1 MDTSSILALIK
12 DKLGIRTVVR
22 DTYLLAIIEG
32 IVKELEDEK
41 GIILEVGN
49 ENHTIFIVDYVTW
62 RYQSRDTDGSLPR
75 HLQFRMHNLIIS
87 NKALNVS
94 NVLIVDVLPVAP
106 VINTVYVLDGTMQM
120 YIDAIWVTVDIVNGV
135 WVKLWHT
142 IMK

>member
-22 DTYLLAIIEG
+22 DTYLLAIISG
-32 IVKELEDEK
+32 IIKELESEK

-75 HLQFRMHNLIIS
+75 NLQFRMHNLIIS
-87 NKALNVS
+87 NKALNVN
-94 NVLIVDVLPVAP
+94 NVVIVEVLPVTP

-120 YIDAIWVTVDIVNGV
+120 YIDSVWVIVAIVNGV
-135 WVKLWHT
+135 WVRV
-142 IMK
+142 